1 MSAYI
6 DGDEKLVARLG
17 GTYSPG
23 VEKAEQSLELTDR
36 RVYYSATSRTGE
48 KNKTVQT
55 ASSVIDA
62 SDISA
67 VTFTADKPRGSFG
80 LGILFLIVAVAVGA
94 VIGIVSYLKGEDAPI
109 TAIIIPICV
118 GLGIGILL
126 LVGWYILTLFLN
138 KRKRPVSVAIEYRG
152 LILSM
157 IFYGI
162 PDGKLEEFRHWTFRV
177 KDKLLGR
184 KDLPVGDG
192 PAEEQDSTIF

>member
-126 LVGWYILTLFLN
+126 LVGWYIFTLFLN
-138 KRKRPVSVAIEYRG
+138 KSKRPVTVSVEYRG
-152 LILSM
+152 LILSVG
-157 IFYGI
+157 FYGI

-184 KDLPVGDG
+184 KTLPLSDEPV
-192 PAEEQDSTIF
+192 EEQVDNF